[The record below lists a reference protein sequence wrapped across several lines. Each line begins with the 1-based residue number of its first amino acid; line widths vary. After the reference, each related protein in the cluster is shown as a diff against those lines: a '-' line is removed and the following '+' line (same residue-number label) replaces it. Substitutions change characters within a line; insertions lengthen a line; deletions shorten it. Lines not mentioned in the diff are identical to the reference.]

1 MAAETLEKRLPL
13 TGFVEYAPS
22 EMTARVTAFSENLR
36 RRRTV
41 RDYSDRPVDRAIVE
55 QAILAAG
62 SAPSGANHQP
72 WHFVV
77 LTDKDRRKR
86 LREAA
91 EAEERAFYAG
101 KASEEWLE
109 ALAPLGTDADKPF
122 LEHAPVLIAV
132 FAQKRG
138 GEKAGQDK
146 KNYYINES
154 VGIACGFLLAALHEA
169 GLVTLTHTPN
179 PMRFLN
185 EVCERPATEKPY
197 MLIVGGYPAEGA
209 TVPEHA
215 LVKKSL
221 EDITT
226 WL

>member
-1 MAAETLEKRLPL
+1 M
-13 TGFVEYAPS
+13 
-22 EMTARVTAFSENLR
+22 
-36 RRRTV
+36 

-77 LTDKDRRKR
+77 LTDAERRKA

-122 LEHAPVLIAV
+122 LETAPVLIAV

-138 GEKAGQDK
+138 GERAGQDK

-185 EVCERPATEKPY
+185 EVCERPVSEKPY

-221 EDITT
+221 NEITT

>member
-1 MAAETLEKRLPL
+1 MTVGSEKRVPL
-13 TGFVEYAPS
+13 EGFVEYPPQ
-22 EMTARVTAFSENLR
+22 EMTARACAFSENLR

-41 RDYSDRPVDRAIVE
+41 RDFSDRPVDRAIVE

-77 LTDKDRRKR
+77 LSDKDRRKR

-91 EAEERAFYAG
+91 ETEERAFYEG
-101 KASEEWLE
+101 KASDEWLE
-109 ALAPLGTDADKPF
+109 ALAPLGTDANKPF

-138 GEKAGQDK
+138 GERVGQTK

-169 GLVTLTHTPN
+169 GLVSLTHTPN

-185 EVCERPATEKPY
+185 EVCERPVEEKPF
-197 MLIVGGYPAEGA
+197 MLVVAGYPAEGA

-215 LVKKSL
+215 LIKKSL
-221 EDITT
+221 GDITS

>member
-1 MAAETLEKRLPL
+1 MTIETQEKRVPL
-13 TGFVEYAPS
+13 TSFVEYKP
-22 EMTARVTAFSENLR
+22 EDMKARVTAFSQNLL

-41 RDYSDRPVDRAIVE
+41 RDFDDRPVDRAIIE

-72 WHFVV
+72 WHFAVIQ
-77 LTDKDRRKR
+77 DAAKRKA

-109 ALAPLGTDADKPF
+109 ALAPLGTDANKPF

-138 GEKAGQDK
+138 GERAGQCK

-185 EVCERPATEKPY
+185 EVCERPVDEKPY

-215 LVKKSL
+215 LIKKSL
-221 EDITT
+221 DEITS